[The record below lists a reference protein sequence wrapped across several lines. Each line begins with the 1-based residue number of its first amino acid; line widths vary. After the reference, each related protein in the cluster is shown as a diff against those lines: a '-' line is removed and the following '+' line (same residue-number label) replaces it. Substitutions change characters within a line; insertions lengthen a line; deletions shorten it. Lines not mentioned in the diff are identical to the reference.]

1 MLEKLLRS
9 KAGVKLLGTALFNDG
24 LHLRELARKA
34 TLSPFETKRELDI
47 LVNLGLL
54 TRKRLGNQVFFYTNK
69 DCPFLQ
75 DLKNLYQKTEGFFPL
90 LKEAFSQLNVYYAF
104 VFGSIAKG
112 TEKPNSDI
120 DLMII
125 GDESDTNISDAIFN
139 IQKKSKR
146 EINFILWSK
155 RDFQE
160 KLRSKNI
167 FLSNILN
174 QKIYWVMG
182 DEDEFGRIVKDG
194 FSKKIRTK

>member
-9 KAGVKLLGTALFNDG
+9 KAGVKLLGVALFNNG
-24 LHLRELARKA
+24 FHLRELARKA
-34 TLSPFETKRELDI
+34 NISPFEAKRELDI
-47 LVNLGLL
+47 LVDIGLL
-54 TRKRLGNQVFFYTNK
+54 IRKKSGNQVLFYTNR
-69 DCPFLQ
+69 DCSFLQ
-75 DLKNLYQKTEGFFPL
+75 DIKNLYQKTEGFFSL
-90 LKEAFSQLNVYYAF
+90 LKEAFSQLNVDYAF
-104 VFGSIAKG
+104 VFGSMAKG

-120 DLMII
+120 DVMII

-155 RDFQE
+155 KDFQE

-174 QKIYWVMG
+174 QKIVWVMG
-182 DEDEFGRIVKDG
+182 DENEFGRIVKDG

>member
-1 MLEKLLRS
+1 MLEKLLHS
-9 KAGVKLLGTALFNDG
+9 KAAARVLGFVLSNDG
-24 LHLRELARKA
+24 FHLREIARQCEI
-34 TLSPFETKRELDI
+34 SPSESKRELDI
-47 LVNLGLL
+47 LTNSGLL
-54 TRKRLGNQVFFYTNK
+54 IRKKSGNQVLFYTNK
-69 DCPFLQ
+69 RCSFLQ
-75 DLKNLYQKTEGFFPL
+75 DFKNLYQKTEGFFPL

-125 GDESDTNISDAIFN
+125 GDESDINIADAIFN

-155 RDFQE
+155 KDFQE
-160 KLRSKNI
+160 KLRSKNT

-174 QKIYWVMG
+174 QKISWIMG
-182 DEDEFGRIVKDG
+182 DENEFGRIVKDG